1 MERVVATDL
10 EGTLTAGSTWRGVG
24 RYLSEHGHRGRYRR
38 FFWLRLPQV
47 FLARRGIIDLQ
58 AFRERWMHD
67 LTALLRGMSREQI
80 EAMADWVFEQEL
92 WPGRRDD
99 VLEELQAARE
109 AGARIVVAS
118 GTYTPIASRF
128 AARLGAEAIGTD
140 LAYDADDRAT
150 GGFAGAMG
158 TRRREGRPAGR
169 PWSPARPSIPRYGDT
184 AADIPMLALATTAV
198 AVYPD
203 AALERA
209 ARERGWRILGATE

>member
-1 MERVVATDL
+1 
-10 EGTLTAGSTWRGVG
+10 
-24 RYLSEHGHRGRYRR
+24 
-38 FFWLRLPQV
+38 
-47 FLARRGIIDLQ
+47 
-58 AFRERWMHD
+58 
-67 LTALLRGMSREQI
+67 
-80 EAMADWVFEQEL
+80 MADWVFEQEL
-92 WPGRRDD
+92 WPGRRED
-99 VLEELQAARE
+99 VLDELQAARE
-109 AGARIVVAS
+109 DGARIVVAS

-140 LAYDADDRAT
+140 LAYDADGRAT

-158 TRRREGRPAGR
+158 TGDEKVARLATVVAG
-169 PWSPARPSIPRYGDT
+169 ATIDTAYGDT

>member
-47 FLARRGIIDLQ
+47 FLARGGIIDLQ

-92 WPGRRDD
+92 WPGRRED
-99 VLEELQAARE
+99 VLDELQAAR
-109 AGARIVVAS
+109 ADGARIVVAS
-118 GTYTPIASRF
+118 GTYTPIAARF

-140 LAYDADDRAT
+140 LAYDADGRAT

-158 TRRREGRPAGR
+158 TGDEKVARLAAVVAG
-169 PWSPARPSIPRYGDT
+169 ATIDTAYGDT

>member
-99 VLEELQAARE
+99 VLDELQCGPRRRRADRRRQRHLHAHRVALRGTAGSGGHRHRPCLRRRRPSDGRLRGRHGHAA
-109 AGARIVVAS
+109 
-118 GTYTPIASRF
+118 
-128 AARLGAEAIGTD
+128 
-140 LAYDADDRAT
+140 
-150 GGFAGAMG
+150 
-158 TRRREGRPAGR
+158 TRR
-169 PWSPARPSIPRYGDT
+169 SPG
-184 AADIPMLALATTAV
+184 
-198 AVYPD
+198 
-203 AALERA
+203 
-209 ARERGWRILGATE
+209 

>member
-47 FLARRGIIDLQ
+47 FLARGGIIDLQ
-58 AFRERWMHD
+58 PFRERWMLD
-67 LTALLRGMSREQI
+67 LTGLLRGMTREQI
-80 EAMADWVFEQEL
+80 ESMCDWVFENEL
-92 WPGRRDD
+92 WPGRRED
-99 VLEELQAARE
+99 VLDELQAARGD
-109 AGARIVVAS
+109 GARIVVAS
-118 GTYTPIASRF
+118 GTYTPIAARF

-140 LAYDADDRAT
+140 LAYDTNGRAT

-158 TRRREGRPAGR
+158 TGDEKVARLMAVVAGETIDT
-169 PWSPARPSIPRYGDT
+169 AYGDT

-209 ARERGWRILGATE
+209 ARDRGWRILGATE

>member
-92 WPGRRDD
+92 WPGRRED
-99 VLEELQAARE
+99 VLDELQAARQD
-109 AGARIVVAS
+109 GARIVVAS
-118 GTYTPIASRF
+118 GTYTPIAARF
-128 AARLGAEAIGTD
+128 AERLGAEAIGTD

-158 TRRREGRPAGR
+158 GFLMNLAAGVGNDGQ
-169 PWSPARPSIPRYGDT
+169 ARPFVLRVGRSRDQS
-184 AADIPMLALATTAV
+184 LC
-198 AVYPD
+198 
-203 AALERA
+203 LEA
-209 ARERGWRILGATE
+209 IDELCHV